1 MYIHYICGLHFGH
14 YYSRK
19 AHMHYT
25 SDLTIFMINI
35 LFLDLSTSSE
45 DEEEISQ
52 RQRLNAKNPMF
63 PQLWIKII
71 YKSTYNFIRSSSEKR
86 RSGVIQFIGKDS
98 INFKIF
104 QFSIFF
110 LQDLWWDRDVIL
122 SRFGRQIHFVQ
133 IIKIGVL
140 KTSLGRD
147 TFRWIKYQ
155 HLIQKV

>member
-19 AHMHYT
+19 AHIHYT

-63 PQLWIKII
+63 PQL
-71 YKSTYNFIRSSSEKR
+71 
-86 RSGVIQFIGKDS
+86 
-98 INFKIF
+98 
-104 QFSIFF
+104 
-110 LQDLWWDRDVIL
+110 
-122 SRFGRQIHFVQ
+122 
-133 IIKIGVL
+133 
-140 KTSLGRD
+140 
-147 TFRWIKYQ
+147 
-155 HLIQKV
+155 